1 MTAGGPNRY
10 PRGPSVPSAE
20 GDLRLRPRLTLT
32 LLAVPLLL
40 AAPARAFLDIEDR
53 GPRLDAGAFSF
64 RITNIGVL
72 GNAFYDRGLSN
83 DPSLEF
89 PRGSGRE
96 ALAHAELWVGARRE
110 DGTLGVSGGPLLEWR
125 PTLAADDR
133 VRVIEA
139 GAPGTRATVDDDGDG
154 RIDEESANGRDD
166 DGDGEVDE
174 DVFLPSQQ
182 MAEAVFRD
190 DQREAIG
197 YVGPQGETHRP
208 LGLEVRQQVF
218 AYNAPGYERI
228 AGVHWFITNTTN
240 ERLHDVLV
248 GVHADLDS
256 RLVSA
261 AGGQND
267 DAVFEFADSV
277 TFYEG
282 QSVISGGWNKQCYR
296 TLKGRSVGLRDGSRS
311 DLPMVGLVALSHTT
325 DPLGLIYNFATEG
338 SRAAYEARRAPA
350 KDTTFRY
357 TVFATGVAP
366 RQGGPPT
373 LDVDRYDALRGRFPA
388 SNTTQLRDYSVL
400 LSCGPFATLGP
411 GETVEMAV
419 AFVLGESPDS
429 LSAAATNA
437 RLLWYGIFQNRQPDT
452 SPLGSHTGGFTGI
465 NGHELC
471 YSPPPGITFRWD
483 PNCNKKYIED
493 PAYDGISGFPPA
505 GDPEVLY
512 RSDLPCVWTDW
523 DCDNCTGRDGR
534 ETQVHWTTGTAAPP
548 QPSVR
553 VTAGERQVSVAWDD
567 YPEIVI
573 GAGIIPGGTW
583 RFGGYRLYR
592 LSDWTREA
600 LFPPIPQWQQLAAFG
615 PDTLFG
621 AVPLAEITD
630 PTVAYD
636 YVLYERRHHPVGR
649 YRYVDREVLDGFDY
663 HYAVTT
669 LAVRDTVQGGVPRR
683 ETLESPFRAVFSDV
697 VRPRAEARDDA
708 RQVRVVPNPY
718 RGGAEWDRRPV
729 PGDVFA
735 RHIDFVGLPRAR
747 CTIKVWTVAG
757 DFVAQIDHD
766 GRSGNGQASWDL
778 ISRNGQDVV
787 SGLYLFTVDSAL
799 GQSTGRFIVI
809 R

>member
-1 MTAGGPNRY
+1 MRH
-10 PRGPSVPSAE
+10 R
-20 GDLRLRPRLTLT
+20 LRLTSSLT
-32 LLAVPLLL
+32 LLVALL
-40 AAPARAFLDIEDR
+40 AVPARAFLDIEDR

-72 GNAFYDRGLSN
+72 GNAYYDVGLSN

-96 ALAHAELWVGARRE
+96 ALSHAELWVGATRA
-110 DGTLGVSGGPLLEWR
+110 DGTIGVSGGPILEWR
-125 PTLAADDR
+125 PTLEPSDR
-133 VRVIEA
+133 VRVVEA
-139 GAPGTRATVDDDGDG
+139 GALGTRATVDDDGDG

-182 MAEAVFRD
+182 MAEAAFRD
-190 DQREAIG
+190 DQPEAIG

-228 AGVHWFITNTTN
+228 AGVHWFVTNRSD
-240 ERLHDVLV
+240 ERLTDVRL
-248 GVHADLDS
+248 GLLADLDS
-256 RLVSA
+256 REVNA
-261 AGGQND
+261 AGSQND
-267 DAVFEFADSV
+267 DVVFEFADSV
-277 TFYEG
+277 TWYEG
-282 QSVISGGWNKQCYR
+282 RSTIGGIWIKECYR
-296 TLKGRSVGLRDGSRS
+296 TLAGRSVGVRDGSRA
-311 DLPMVGLVALSHTT
+311 DLPWVGLVGLSHTT
-325 DPLGLIYNFATEG
+325 DPLGLIYNFVAAGT
-338 SRAAYEARRAPA
+338 RAAYDARRAPA

-357 TVFATGVAP
+357 TVFARGVAP

-373 LDVDRYDALRGRFPA
+373 IDVDRYEALRGEFPS
-388 SNTTQLRDYSVL
+388 SNRSQLRDYSVL
-400 LSCGPFATLGP
+400 LSCGPFAKLDP

-419 AFVLGESPDS
+419 AFVLGQNADS
-429 LSAAATNA
+429 LVASATNA
-437 RLLWYGIFQNRQPDT
+437 RLLWHGVFQNRQPDT
-452 SPLGSHTGGFTGI
+452 SQLGDHTGGFTGL

-471 YSPPPGITFRWD
+471 YSPPAGITFRWD

-493 PAYDGISGFPPA
+493 PAYDNVNNFPPA

-512 RSDLPCVWTDW
+512 RSDLPCIWTDW

-553 VTAGERQVSVAWDD
+553 VTAGERQVEVAWDD

-573 GAGIIPGGTW
+573 GAGINPGGRW

-600 LFPPIPQWQQLAAFG
+600 LFPPIPQWQQIAAFG
-615 PDTLFG
+615 NDTLFG
-621 AVPLAEITD
+621 ATPLASVTD
-630 PTVAYD
+630 PTVPYD
-636 YVLYERRHHPVGR
+636 YILYERQHHPVGR
-649 YRYVDREVLDGFDY
+649 YRYLDREVLDGFDY

-669 LAVRDTVQGGVPRR
+669 LAVRDTVQGGVPRI
-683 ETLESPFRAVFSDV
+683 ETLESPFRAVFGDI
-697 VRPRAEARDDA
+697 VRPRAEARDDVSN
-708 RQVRVVPNPY
+708 VRVVPNPY
-718 RGGAEWDRRPV
+718 RGGAAWDRRPV

-735 RHIDFVGLPRAR
+735 RHLDFVGLPRTR
-747 CTIKVWTVAG
+747 STIKVWTVAG
-757 DFVAQIDHD
+757 DLVAQIEHD
-766 GRSGNGQASWDL
+766 GRGGNGQASWDL

-787 SGLYLFTVDSAL
+787 SGLYLFTVDSPA
-799 GQSTGRFIVI
+799 GQTTGRFVVI